1 MDEKLIY
8 DCSMKTY
15 NYVIEPGDGTL
26 YRFFYG
32 VVPLGAQKMEREGAV
47 IPDSYIIASG
57 ISEEP
62 ENWLLVGI
70 SMPSSI
76 GLGVVGRDTLKRW
89 PVQSAAFHTMTS
101 PGHGFIHCDK
111 YAVIAI
117 LFALKALVGGASTE
131 VAAQEMMKASEEI
144 SKYV

>member
-47 IPDSYIIASG
+47 IPDSYIIL
-57 ISEEP
+57 SE
-62 ENWLLVGI
+62 
-70 SMPSSI
+70 
-76 GLGVVGRDTLKRW
+76 
-89 PVQSAAFHTMTS
+89 H
-101 PGHGFIHCDK
+101 
-111 YAVIAI
+111 I
-117 LFALKALVGGASTE
+117 LQQTQNLTIF
-131 VAAQEMMKASEEI
+131 Q
-144 SKYV
+144 